1 MSKSKIALSHLG
13 YWQCSAEYLIVTHC
27 FTYSLDMQL
36 HNLKGFCFEAKKILL
51 MDCKNENWT
60 SFHYLFWRL
69 KTPLFPAHYP
79 TALSKIPCELYFGK
93 WWWWQCCDGICESK
107 EMDIYKKSKFWWRG
121 ELTCGVLSGKMRLVC
136 NNGNNL
142 IYEIVRVHCGL
153 RSWGHLLW
161 PFSGQRIWI
170 GNWLCVECFLC
181 LFIVGFSIYLCL
193 NLLMRWVFPP
203 FCSERSSER
212 WTFPVVEN

>member
-1 MSKSKIALSHLG
+1 
-13 YWQCSAEYLIVTHC
+13 
-27 FTYSLDMQL
+27 
-36 HNLKGFCFEAKKILL
+36 

-181 LFIVGFSIYLCL
+181 LFIVGFSIYYADEISYTFGSQLLLLLLLLSRFSRVRLCATPWTAAYQASL
-193 NLLMRWVFPP
+193 SMGFSRQEHWSGLPFPSP
-203 FCSERSSER
+203 VHESGKWKWSRS
-212 WTFPVVEN
+212 VVSDS